1 MSPPGT
7 VPTRQQRFSVL
18 YDSAHADVLR
28 FIRRRADFDV
38 AEDLTHEAFLIAWR
52 RFDDVPLTK
61 DAARAWLFGVA
72 RNCLLNDHR
81 SRERYA
87 QLGVRIANSTRST
100 SNLNPDAVTLQ
111 LDLITAWHLL
121 SNSQQEVL
129 SLALWEELPA
139 VAAGKAL
146 GISASA
152 YRIRLHRARNALRRS
167 MDGTAPTPSL
177 QPAHSTTEMPA

>member
-7 VPTRQQRFSVL
+7 VPTRQQRFAVL

-28 FIRRRADFDV
+28 FFRRRADFDA
-38 AEDLTHEAFLIAWR
+38 AEDLTHETFLIAWR
-52 RFDDVPLTK
+52 RFDDVPITE
-61 DAARAWLFGVA
+61 DGARAWLFGVA

-87 QLGVRIANSTRST
+87 QLGVRIARSTRST
-100 SNLNPDAVTLQ
+100 SNLDSEAVTVQ

-139 VAAGKAL
+139 EVAGRAL
-146 GISASA
+146 GISAPA

-167 MDGTAPTPSL
+167 MDGNAPNPSL
-177 QPAHSTTEMPA
+177 QPARSTTEMPA